1 MSTKSLDDYLTRVK
15 VLSILQQIEN
25 RFTVMTVYK
34 QHKKLLSWCT
44 YTTATFAL
52 GNINNVA

>member
-1 MSTKSLDDYLTRVK
+1 
-15 VLSILQQIEN
+15 
-25 RFTVMTVYK
+25 MTVYK

-52 GNINNVA
+52 GNINNVAWIKQDILMNISQWPMTTKDLMKEL